1 MKLCPGHTR
10 GPLALLVLLVLSTDA
25 AAAQPSSTDQTS
37 RNWSG
42 YIAGDAYYSGVSALI
57 QTPVASG
64 YQPRGRSAI
73 ASWVGIGGATAPD
86 LIQAGVEVDVNASGT
101 VYDAWYEM
109 LPQSSRTTTLTISA
123 GHWVQVD
130 IREVDVDLWQISIV
144 DGQQVFQIDVP
155 YTSSHSSAEWI
166 VEDPSLARGLLP
178 LAFVTG
184 TNFAN
189 MAAVAN
195 GETTRAAQLAPLP
208 VFLVA
213 GGGQTVA
220 SPSALGG
227 DGQSFNVLT
236 PAGS

>member
-1 MKLCPGHTR
+1 
-10 GPLALLVLLVLSTDA
+10 
-25 AAAQPSSTDQTS
+25 
-37 RNWSG
+37 
-42 YIAGDAYYSGVSALI
+42 VSALI